1 MVSLAALYLPWQF
14 LLVSLPPLLVVSAAP
29 VVPAPAAFVSLAVA
43 TLALAQ
49 GLWEEVHER

>member
-14 LLVSLPPLLVVSAAP
+14 LLVSLPPLLVVSAAS

>member
-1 MVSLAALYLPWQF
+1 MVLLAPFYLPWWF

-29 VVPAPAAFVSLAVA
+29 VVLAPAAFVSLAVA

>member
-29 VVPAPAAFVSLAVA
+29 VAPAPVVFVSLAVA
-43 TLALAQ
+43 PLALAQ